1 MRSVWICLK
10 ALGKLQHLSTSAG
23 SVGYFLI
30 TRTPQSAKLWGRN
43 LEFQSGS
50 KSFQATVKFS
60 FEIRPQIRV
69 LLAGLI
75 VNEFLSKL

>member
-30 TRTPQSAKLWGRN
+30 TRTPHSAKLGGRN
-43 LEFQSGS
+43 LEFQSGI
-50 KSFQATVKFS
+50 KSFRATVKFS
-60 FEIRPQIRV
+60 IHRDHLEIHPQIRV
-69 LLAGLI
+69 LLAVL
-75 VNEFLSKL
+75 NC